1 MPGNTPAPLPSPMAS
16 QIAGASQTSYG
27 QQFSPSRPSASPASA
42 SLMQH
47 SLPYGSHV
55 AAPHASPQT
64 PIYQSQHAY
73 GQHPASAATPV
84 AQHHHATVPYN
95 QYQSAGGVARVMPQ
109 ASASHGSH
117 TNAYNP
123 PRQSEIYTL
132 SETANSAIPTDVRN
146 QFQRDDYGKILFFTA
161 PPLNVDRVPEKA
173 QVLGHSLRYLADKAR
188 NKEAD
193 EKKRKAR
200 AAQLEQETAERVKRV
215 KVEEEGMAQFIMDQ
229 KVKALK
235 KWAEGMDRGTDG
247 LYKHLHGENWQE
259 VRKEDMGKIIARQEL
274 ASKEQKEIE
283 EFNQELKKRDE
294 AKNAGLKWV

>member
-1 MPGNTPAPLPSPMAS
+1 MSGNVAAPLPSPMAS
-16 QIAGASQTSYG
+16 QIAGATQTYG

-42 SLMQH
+42 SILQH
-47 SLPYGSHV
+47 SLPYGSH
-55 AAPHASPQT
+55 AAASHASLPQT
-64 PIYQSQHAY
+64 PIYQSQQAY
-73 GQHPASAATPV
+73 GQHPASATTPV
-84 AQHHHATVPYN
+84 AQHHVSVPYN
-95 QYQSAGGVARVMPQ
+95 QYQTAAGVARVIPQ

-161 PPLNVDRVPEKA
+161 PPLNVDPIPEKA

-200 AAQLEQETAERVKRV
+200 AALIEQEAAERVKRA
-215 KVEEEGMAQFIMDQ
+215 KVEEEGLAQFILDQ
-229 KVKALK
+229 KAKALK
-235 KWAEGMDRGTDG
+235 KWAEGLNRGTDD

-259 VRKEDMGKIIARQEL
+259 ARKGDLGKIISRQGL
-274 ASKEQKEIE
+274 ASKEHNETE
-283 EFNQELKKRDE
+283 EFNQELKRRDE
-294 AKNAGLKWV
+294 AKNVGLKWV